1 MCLWNKTCYTLFSP
15 ALLQIALTDLLCEGK
30 YAELMALNPRTG
42 SDVVTFVWW
51 SIMVGNLVGSV
62 CVGPMADAG
71 HIKTLFWLATPLA
84 AQVC

>member
-1 MCLWNKTCYTLFSP
+1 
-15 ALLQIALTDLLCEGK
+15 LLCEGK

-71 HIKTLFWLATPLA
+71 HIKALFWLAAPLA
-84 AQVC
+84 AQVCYPTTSLLTATAF